1 MSRKALKKHKKSRSD
16 NMKEETGPK
25 KRIWRYEHDGNKL
38 EKHIYESLFIR
49 SICWRTYR
57 HKIISHT
64 LTAWTV
70 LQTPTSHLRKV
81 KVRTLQA
88 DIYMWDVTSA
98 RVCVVSRTTI
108 ASLSFQPRYQK
119 ITTSC
124 YASIFVNLHR
134 LVTRI
139 KINNPSPLENLPPF
153 IISII
158 KYHKQWKKTADRGHG
173 WNYLIEMNI

>member
-1 MSRKALKKHKKSRSD
+1 MIIRKRKRDPRGEYDATNMMETNSR
-16 NMKEETGPK
+16 N
-25 KRIWRYEHDGNKL
+25 IF
-38 EKHIYESLFIR
+38 ESLFIR

-57 HKIISHT
+57 HNIISHK

-81 KVRTLQA
+81 KVCTLQA

-98 RVCVVSRTTI
+98 RVCVCVVSRTTI
-108 ASLSFQPRYQK
+108 ASLYGSQVRFQPRYRK
-119 ITTSC
+119 ITMSC
-124 YASIFVNLHR
+124 YASVFVNLHR

-158 KYHKQWKKTADRGHG
+158 EYHKQ
-173 WNYLIEMNI
+173 